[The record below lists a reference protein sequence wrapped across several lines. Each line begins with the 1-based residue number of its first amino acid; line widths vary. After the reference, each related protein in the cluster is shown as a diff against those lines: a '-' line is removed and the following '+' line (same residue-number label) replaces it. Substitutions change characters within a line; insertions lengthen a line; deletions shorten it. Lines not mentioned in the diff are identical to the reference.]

1 LPENLQ
7 SEQLAAATAQPL
19 ETHVSVQLRHRIGTL
34 EIDVDFNLTRPWTIL
49 FGPSGS
55 GKTTI
60 LRAIAGLLRP
70 DQGRI
75 VVTTMHEQ
83 RLTLVDTDARVFL
96 PAHQR
101 RIRLAA
107 QQPCLFP
114 HMKVMENIWYGAP
127 IALNRHS
134 EPRAIGGG
142 REVLEDFDLAHTSG
156 SLPHRLSGG
165 EAQRVNLARAV
176 AATGSRLLLLDEP
189 FTGMDARRRDR
200 LLPLLQEK
208 LAQRCTPVLS
218 VTHDVAEAFQLGAE
232 VIKIAEGK
240 VVAQGPVELVLAE
253 ERARLL
259 GQLGNPTSQNRD
271 VGHPI

>member
-7 SEQLAAATAQPL
+7 SEQLVAAAAPSL
-19 ETHVSVQLRHRIGTL
+19 DTHFSVRARHRIGALT
-34 EIDVDFNLTRPWTIL
+34 IDADFRLAKPWTIL

-60 LRAIAGLLRP
+60 LRVIAGLLRP
-70 DQGRI
+70 DEGLI
-75 VVTTMHEQ
+75 VATTMPGTQQEQ
-83 RLTLVDTDARVFL
+83 SITLLDTNLGIFVS
-96 PAHQR
+96 AHKR

-114 HMKVMENIWYGAP
+114 HMKVVENVRYGAP
-127 IALNRHS
+127 FALNRYES
-134 EPRAIGGG
+134 GPDA
-142 REVLEDFDLAHTSG
+142 LEDFGLAHTSG

-189 FTGMDARRRDR
+189 FTGMDAARRDQ
-200 LLPLLQEK
+200 LLPLLQDQ
-208 LAQRCTPVLS
+208 LAKRSTPVLS

-232 VIKIAEGK
+232 VIKLADGR
-240 VVAQGPVELVLAE
+240 VVDQGPVEAVLAE
-253 ERARLL
+253 ERAELL
-259 GQLGNPTSQNRD
+259 RQLNGTPRS
-271 VGHPI
+271 PA